1 MNTTEKLE
9 SNLIETR
16 KAYYSLQ
23 EENEKLKEAA
33 KQANT
38 FKDQDDIL
46 DLIDA
51 NKAIIRALGDKMGLL
66 ESMVAESVE
75 KEKKEVHLDLHLR
88 TITVTEKLLNE
99 VADILNKQTTVE
111 VFVTREWMKSRWFYM
126 LNNCGTMLTPKQ
138 AMKWLQY
145 GLQEAYG
152 ARELRVHY
160 GSHRTELKVTEI
172 PLD

>member
-9 SNLIETR
+9 SSLIETR
-16 KAYYSLQ
+16 KAYYALH
-23 EENEKLKEAA
+23 EENEELKEAA

-46 DLIDA
+46 ALIDA
-51 NKAIIRALGDKMGLL
+51 NKAIIRALDDKMGLL

-75 KEKKEVHLDLHLR
+75 KQKKEVHLDLHLR
-88 TITVTEKLLNE
+88 TSTATERMLNE
-99 VADILNKQTTVE
+99 VLAILNKQTTVE
-111 VFVTREWMKSRWFYM
+111 VFITREWINNRWFYM
-126 LNNCGTMLTPKQ
+126 LNNSGTMLTPKQ
-138 AMKWLQY
+138 AMKWLKY

-152 ARELRVHY
+152 ASELRVHY
-160 GSHRTELKVTEI
+160 GSNRTELKVTEI

>member
-16 KAYYSLQ
+16 KAYYGLQ

-51 NKAIIRALGDKMGLL
+51 NKAII
-66 ESMVAESVE
+66 
-75 KEKKEVHLDLHLR
+75 
-88 TITVTEKLLNE
+88 
-99 VADILNKQTTVE
+99 
-111 VFVTREWMKSRWFYM
+111 
-126 LNNCGTMLTPKQ
+126 C
-138 AMKWLQY
+138 
-145 GLQEAYG
+145 
-152 ARELRVHY
+152 
-160 GSHRTELKVTEI
+160 
-172 PLD
+172 